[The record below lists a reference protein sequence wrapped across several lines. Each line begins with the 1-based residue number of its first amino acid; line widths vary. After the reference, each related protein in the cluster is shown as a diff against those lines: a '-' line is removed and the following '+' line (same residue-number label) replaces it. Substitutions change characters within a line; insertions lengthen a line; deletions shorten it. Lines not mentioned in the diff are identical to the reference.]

1 VLAGAE
7 LRRRAGQ
14 DPLLAGQVV
23 LDLRDL
29 GHAAGDLGQERHI
42 EVSPIR
48 HHPVISCRIV

>member
-14 DPLLAGQVV
+14 DPLLAGQIV